1 MAQTLKSRSNIR
13 VAIPPSKI
21 PKKQIQAV
29 IESSAGYIFRVKDW
43 NSQGIYII
51 SSCTFSIDLIR
62 LSFLYLIK
70 IITRKIKL
78 VTKINLSLKRF
89 SDDGK
94 NKLSQKRLSDD
105 GKDKIQKSW
114 RKYLNINKVLGYG

>member
-1 MAQTLKSRSNIR
+1 MH
-13 VAIPPSKI
+13 
-21 PKKQIQAV
+21 
-29 IESSAGYIFRVKDW
+29 
-43 NSQGIYII
+43 
-51 SSCTFSIDLIR
+51 
-62 LSFLYLIK
+62 LIK
-70 IITRKIKL
+70 IITKKIKL

-94 NKLSQKRLSDD
+94 EKLSQKRLSDD